1 MKTFKNFKISQKLI
15 LSFTIVAILIGIVGF
30 IGIYNMKIIN
40 NNAVTMHDYNL
51 ETVKNLTTI
60 RQNFD
65 EVRIDLLKLIY
76 EKNSNPQNDII
87 KKDINELFNQTNNL
101 IDSYEKK
108 LISKSEEKIF
118 FQLKENSK
126 AFIDSSNSAIKYV
139 DMNNYDAAEAST
151 AVINQNIK
159 NVSSN
164 MSILIANSISQADN
178 SYALNNSNYRISS
191 YATISIVILGFIIAI
206 ALGLSLSL
214 MISRKLKMIVLFAEA
229 FGNGDLTKAIQVD
242 TKDEI
247 GNLSKSL
254 NIANKNI
261 KNLIIEIING
271 SSDIS
276 ATSEELS
283 ATTEEISSQM
293 NVVNESTNQISK
305 RIQDLSDT
313 AENVTV
319 SAKEISITTKIL
331 AKNASDATISVR
343 EIEKRAVD
351 IKDKALKNIEQ
362 SNLIYDKNRTNI
374 LKAIEN
380 SKVVVEVKVMADSI
394 GSIAEQT
401 NLLALNAAIEAA
413 RAGEQG
419 KGFAVVADEV
429 RKLAEQSSQAV
440 AIIQKMVS
448 EVQSA
453 VGSLSKSGQDVLEFM
468 SDNVKPSYE
477 FLMNTGMQYEK
488 DAEFM
493 KNLIGEFASS
503 STQMNEVVMKVESA
517 IQNVSEV
524 AKQSAAGSEEILRSV
539 NEITFATSDIAES
552 SQSQAELSQKL
563 NDIVQKFKI

>member
-1 MKTFKNFKISQKLI
+1 MKLFENFKIAQKLI
-15 LSFTIVAILIGIVGF
+15 LSFIIVAMLIGVVGF
-30 IGIYNMKIIN
+30 VGIYNMKTIN
-40 NNAVTMHDYNL
+40 YNAVTMHDYNL
-51 ETVKNLTTI
+51 ETVKDLTAI
-60 RQNFD
+60 KQNFD

-76 EKNSNPQNDII
+76 EKNSNQQNDII

-151 AVINQNIK
+151 SVINQNIK

-191 YATISIVILGFIIAI
+191 YVTIFIVILGFIIAI

-229 FGNGDLTKAIQVD
+229 LGNGDLTKAIQVD

-247 GNLSKSL
+247 GNLSRAL

-261 KNLIIEIING
+261 KNLVIEIING

-319 SAKEISITTKIL
+319 SAKEISITTKML
-331 AKNASDATISVR
+331 AKNASDATISVS

-380 SKVVVEVKVMADSI
+380 SKVVIEVKVMADSI

-448 EVQSA
+448 EVQGA

-468 SDNVKPSYE
+468 SDNVKPNYE

-503 STQMNEVVMKVESA
+503 STQMNEVVMQVESA

-524 AKQSAAGSEEILRSV
+524 AQQSAAGSEEILRSV
-539 NEITFATSDIAES
+539 NEITLAISDIAES
-552 SQSQAELSQKL
+552 SQSQAELSQNL
-563 NDIVQKFKI
+563 NGMVQKFKI

>member
-1 MKTFKNFKISQKLI
+1 MKLFENFKIAQKLI
-15 LSFTIVAILIGIVGF
+15 LSFIIVAMLIGVVGF
-30 IGIYNMKIIN
+30 VGIYNMKTIN
-40 NNAVTMHDYNL
+40 YNAVTMHDYNL
-51 ETVKNLTTI
+51 ETVKDLTAI

-76 EKNSNPQNDII
+76 EKNSNQQNDII

-108 LISKSEEKIF
+108 LISKSEEKTF
-118 FQLKENSK
+118 SQLKENSK

-151 AVINQNIK
+151 SVINQNIK

-191 YATISIVILGFIIAI
+191 YVTIFIVILGFIIAI

-229 FGNGDLTKAIQVD
+229 LGNGDLTKAIQVD

-247 GNLSKSL
+247 GNLSRAL

-261 KNLIIEIING
+261 KNLVIEIING

-319 SAKEISITTKIL
+319 SAKEISITTKML
-331 AKNASDATISVR
+331 AKNASDATISVS

-380 SKVVVEVKVMADSI
+380 SKVVIEVKVMADSI

-448 EVQSA
+448 EVQGA

-468 SDNVKPSYE
+468 SDNVKPNYE

-503 STQMNEVVMKVESA
+503 STQMNEVVMQVESA

-524 AKQSAAGSEEILRSV
+524 AQQSAAGSEEILRSV
-539 NEITFATSDIAES
+539 NEITLAISDIAES
-552 SQSQAELSQKL
+552 SQSQAELSQNL
-563 NDIVQKFKI
+563 NGMVQKFKI

>member
-1 MKTFKNFKISQKLI
+1 MKLFKNFKIAQKLI
-15 LSFTIVAILIGIVGF
+15 LSFIIVAILIGVVGF
-30 IGIYNMKIIN
+30 IGIYNMKSIN

-51 ETVKNLTTI
+51 ETIKDLTAI
-60 RQNFD
+60 KENFN

-76 EKNSNPQNDII
+76 EKNSDQQNDII
-87 KKDINELFNQTNNL
+87 KKDINELFNETNNL
-101 IDSYEKK
+101 IASYEKT
-108 LISKSEEKIF
+108 LISKSEEKTF
-118 FQLKENSK
+118 SQLKENSK

-139 DMNNYDAAEAST
+139 DANNYDAAQAST
-151 AVINQNIK
+151 SVINQTIK

-164 MSILIANSISQADN
+164 MNILIANSVSQADN
-178 SYALNNSNYRISS
+178 SYALNNSNYRIAS
-191 YATISIVILGFIIAI
+191 YTTISIVILGFIIAI

-229 FGNGDLTKAIQVD
+229 LGNGDLTKAIQVD
-242 TKDEI
+242 TEDEI
-247 GNLSKSL
+247 GNLSKAL
-254 NIANKNI
+254 NVANKNI
-261 KNLIIEIING
+261 KDLVIEIING

-293 NVVNESTNQISK
+293 NVVNESTDRISK
-305 RIQDLSDT
+305 RIQELSDT
-313 AENVTV
+313 TEKVTV
-319 SAKEISITTKIL
+319 SAEEISITTNML
-331 AKNASDATISVR
+331 AKNASDAKISVS
-343 EIEKRAVD
+343 EIKKRAID

-362 SNLIYDKNRTNI
+362 SNLIYDKNRESI

-380 SKVVVEVKVMADSI
+380 SKVVGEVKMMANSI

-440 AIIQKMVS
+440 ASIQKMVS
-448 EVQSA
+448 EVQGA

-468 SDNVKPSYE
+468 SNNVKPNYE
-477 FLMNTGMQYEK
+477 FLMNTGVQYEK
-488 DAEFM
+488 DAEFI
-493 KNLIGEFASS
+493 NNIIEEFASS
-503 STQMNEVVMKVESA
+503 STQMSEVVMQVGSA

-524 AKQSAAGSEEILRSV
+524 AQQSATGSEEILRSV
-539 NEITFATSDIAES
+539 NEITFAISDIAES
-552 SQSQAELSQKL
+552 SQSQSELSEKL
-563 NDIVQKFKI
+563 NDMIQRFKI

>member
-1 MKTFKNFKISQKLI
+1 MKLFKNFKIAQKLI
-15 LSFTIVAILIGIVGF
+15 LSFIIVAILIGVVGF
-30 IGIYNMKIIN
+30 IGIYNMKSIN

-51 ETVKNLTTI
+51 ETVKDLTAI
-60 RQNFD
+60 KENFN

-76 EKNSNPQNDII
+76 EKNSDQQNDII
-87 KKDINELFNQTNNL
+87 KKDINELFNETNNL
-101 IDSYEKK
+101 IASYEKT
-108 LISKSEEKIF
+108 LISKSEEKTF
-118 FQLKENSK
+118 SQLKENSK

-139 DMNNYDAAEAST
+139 DANNYDAAQAST
-151 AVINQNIK
+151 SVINQTIK

-164 MSILIANSISQADN
+164 MNILIANSVSQADN
-178 SYALNNSNYRISS
+178 SYALNNSNYRIAS
-191 YATISIVILGFIIAI
+191 YTTISIVILGFIIAI

-229 FGNGDLTKAIQVD
+229 LGNGDLTKAIQVD
-242 TKDEI
+242 TEDEI
-247 GNLSKSL
+247 GNLSKAL
-254 NIANKNI
+254 NVANKNI
-261 KNLIIEIING
+261 KDLVIEIING

-293 NVVNESTNQISK
+293 NVVNESTDRISK

-313 AENVTV
+313 TEKVTV
-319 SAKEISITTKIL
+319 SAEEISITTNML
-331 AKNASDATISVR
+331 AKNASDAKISVS
-343 EIEKRAVD
+343 EIKKRAID

-362 SNLIYDKNRTNI
+362 SNLIYDKNRESI

-380 SKVVVEVKVMADSI
+380 SKVVGEVKMMANSI

-440 AIIQKMVS
+440 ASIQKMVS
-448 EVQSA
+448 EVQGA

-468 SDNVKPSYE
+468 SNNVKPNYE
-477 FLMNTGMQYEK
+477 FLMNTGVQYEK
-488 DAEFM
+488 DAEFI
-493 KNLIGEFASS
+493 NNIIEEFASS
-503 STQMNEVVMKVESA
+503 STQMSEVVMQVGSA

-524 AKQSAAGSEEILRSV
+524 AQQSATGSEEILRSV
-539 NEITFATSDIAES
+539 NEITFAISDIAES
-552 SQSQAELSQKL
+552 SQSQAELSEKL
-563 NDIVQKFKI
+563 NDMIQRFKI

>member
-1 MKTFKNFKISQKLI
+1 MKLFKNFKIAQKLI
-15 LSFTIVAILIGIVGF
+15 LSFIIVAILIGVVGF
-30 IGIYNMKIIN
+30 IGIYNMKSIN

-51 ETVKNLTTI
+51 ETVKDLTAI
-60 RQNFD
+60 KENFN

-76 EKNSNPQNDII
+76 EKNSDQQNDII
-87 KKDINELFNQTNNL
+87 KKDINELFNETNNL
-101 IDSYEKK
+101 IASYEKT
-108 LISKSEEKIF
+108 LISKSEEKTF
-118 FQLKENSK
+118 SQLKENSK

-139 DMNNYDAAEAST
+139 DANNYDAAQAST
-151 AVINQNIK
+151 SVINQTIK

-164 MSILIANSISQADN
+164 MNILIANSVSQADN
-178 SYALNNSNYRISS
+178 SYALNNSNYRIAS
-191 YATISIVILGFIIAI
+191 YTTISIVILGFIIAI

-229 FGNGDLTKAIQVD
+229 LGNGDLTKAIQVD
-242 TKDEI
+242 TEDEI
-247 GNLSKSL
+247 GNLSKAL
-254 NIANKNI
+254 NVANKNI
-261 KNLIIEIING
+261 KDLVIEIING

-293 NVVNESTNQISK
+293 NVVNESTDRISK
-305 RIQDLSDT
+305 RIQELSDT
-313 AENVTV
+313 TEKVTV
-319 SAKEISITTKIL
+319 SAEEISITTNML
-331 AKNASDATISVR
+331 AKNASDAKISVS
-343 EIEKRAVD
+343 EIKKRAID

-362 SNLIYDKNRTNI
+362 SNLIYDKNRESI

-380 SKVVVEVKVMADSI
+380 SKVVGEVKMMANSI

-440 AIIQKMVS
+440 ASIQKMVS
-448 EVQSA
+448 EVQGA

-468 SDNVKPSYE
+468 SNNVKPNYE
-477 FLMNTGMQYEK
+477 FLMNTGVQYEK
-488 DAEFM
+488 DAEFI
-493 KNLIGEFASS
+493 NNIIEEFASS
-503 STQMNEVVMKVESA
+503 STQMSEVVMQVGSA

-524 AKQSAAGSEEILRSV
+524 AQQSATGSEEILRSV
-539 NEITFATSDIAES
+539 NEITFAISDIAES
-552 SQSQAELSQKL
+552 SQSQAELSEKL
-563 NDIVQKFKI
+563 NDMIQRFKI